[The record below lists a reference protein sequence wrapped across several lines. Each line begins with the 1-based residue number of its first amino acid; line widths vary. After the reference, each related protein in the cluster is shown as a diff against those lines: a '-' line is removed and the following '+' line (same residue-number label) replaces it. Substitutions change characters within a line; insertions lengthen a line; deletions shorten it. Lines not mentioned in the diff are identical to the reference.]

1 MDDSTLKRA
10 FDPFFTTR
18 QPGEGTGLGLSVV
31 HGIVESHQGTIEIRS
46 ELGSGTHVTVYL
58 PASVDVT
65 HSKPQAETIK
75 GHGERVMYVDDEEA
89 LVFLI
94 DRALSKLGYSVS
106 GFSDATL
113 ALAAFRTRPDD
124 FDIVITDVSM
134 PGLSG
139 PDLAVELRRI
149 RADVPIVMT
158 SGYLRPEDV
167 ATAERIGV
175 NQLIYKANTIE
186 ELGAALGKEIA
197 DLAAKRAIATD
208 ARSS

>member
-1 MDDSTLKRA
+1 
-10 FDPFFTTR
+10 
-18 QPGEGTGLGLSVV
+18 
-31 HGIVESHQGTIEIRS
+31 
-46 ELGSGTHVTVYL
+46 
-58 PASVDVT
+58 
-65 HSKPQAETIK
+65 
-75 GHGERVMYVDDEEA
+75 MYVDDEEA

-94 DRALSKLGYSVS
+94 DRALSKMGYSVS

-113 ALAAFRTRPDD
+113 ALAAFRTRPDE
-124 FDIVITDVSM
+124 FDVVITDVSM

-167 ATAERIGV
+167 ESAERIGI
-175 NQLIYKANTIE
+175 NQLVYKANTIE
-186 ELGAALGKEIA
+186 ELGAALAKEIEQ
-197 DLAAKRAIATD
+197 LGAKKAIAKK